1 MPTLTVTRGL
11 PGSGKTTWARERQRT
26 AAFRTA
32 RINRD
37 DLRRSM
43 HGATMVGDWAER
55 QVTLAQHAAIEAL
68 LRGGVDVICDDTNLR
83 RSVVRNL
90 EALAA
95 RCGAKFVIED
105 FTGVPVDVCVSR
117 DHSRPADERVGEQ
130 VIRDMYRRYLDRSPR
145 VESRDDRP
153 ETSPD
158 DAPAPDRDD
167 HDGVQT

>member
-43 HGATMVGDWAER
+43 HGATMIGDWAER
-55 QVTLAQHAAIEAL
+55 QVTLVQHAAIEAL
-68 LRGGVDVICDDTNLR
+68 LRGGVDVISDDTNLR
-83 RSVVRNL
+83 RSVVRDL

-95 RCGAKFVIED
+95 RCGARFLIED
-105 FTGVPVDVCVSR
+105 FTDVPLDLCISR
-117 DHSRPADERVGEQ
+117 DLSRPADERVGEQ
-130 VIRDMYRRYLDRSPR
+130 VIRDMHRRYLDRPF
-145 VESRDDRP
+145 RDDAHEP
-153 ETSPD
+153 GHD
-158 DAPAPDRDD
+158 DPGDASM
-167 HDGVQT
+167 